1 MNEKVWKD
9 LYQRYLRDYIRCVH
23 QVTHKQGAMEYL
35 VSCKKCVYSSSST
48 NFYDLLLIFSL
59 SLTFTQLIEAALDAI
74 ITSPDLSPPNSPHP
88 PLLSRVAAVHTA
100 YQHYQRELLWFG
112 CFTSHLPGV
121 LILLQDITHNPDRL
135 ELHLQAVRMVLD
147 DDLIPPLT
155 AKTKKNLPRW
165 LVWMQLCQNAIDSI
179 LTLGQE
185 TELATKL

>member
-1 MNEKVWKD
+1 M
-9 LYQRYLRDYIRCVH
+9 
-23 QVTHKQGAMEYL
+23 
-35 VSCKKCVYSSSST
+35 
-48 NFYDLLLIFSL
+48 
-59 SLTFTQLIEAALDAI
+59 
-74 ITSPDLSPPNSPHP
+74 
-88 PLLSRVAAVHTA
+88 
-100 YQHYQRELLWFG
+100 
-112 CFTSHLPGV
+112 

-155 AKTKKNLPRW
+155 AKTKKHLSQW